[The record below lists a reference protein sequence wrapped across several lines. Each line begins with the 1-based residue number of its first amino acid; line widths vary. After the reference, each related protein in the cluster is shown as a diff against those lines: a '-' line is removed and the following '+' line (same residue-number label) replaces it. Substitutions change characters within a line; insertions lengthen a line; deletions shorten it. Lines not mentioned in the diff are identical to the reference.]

1 LNAEVNVEKGAALRT
16 KIIKVAALSRRL
28 WWSALIVLAGMAIM
42 IRLGFWQLDRLAQRR
57 AYNAELVHQ
66 LALPPLSLAGD
77 VLPIELRAGGDLA
90 ALKNRSATAR
100 GTYDFSHQVVLKLQS
115 WQGQPGAHLITPLLI
130 EGSSRAELA
139 VLVDRGWVPY
149 TEATPQSLP
158 QFDEPGPVTVTGF
171 IQLSQPLPTDSSR
184 PAGPQTEW
192 YRLDIAALQAQ
203 MPYQLLPVYIQ
214 QSPPPGPGGNVKL
227 PYRVEPVFDLSD
239 GPHLSYAIQWYS
251 FALIFGGGYV
261 YYVYKNAA
269 AFMPHQGEDTHEYN

>member
-1 LNAEVNVEKGAALRT
+1 LNAEVNVENGTPYRTKMGKAAALARQ
-16 KIIKVAALSRRL
+16 L

-42 IRLGFWQLDRLAQRR
+42 IRLGFWQLDRLAERR
-57 AYNAELVHQ
+57 ASNAELVHQ

-77 VLPIELRAGGDLA
+77 ALPVELKAGADLT
-90 ALKNRSATAR
+90 ALKNRSASAR

-130 EGSSRAELA
+130 EGSSRA

-149 TEATPQSLP
+149 AEATPQALP
-158 QFDEPGPVTVTGF
+158 QFDEPGPVTVTGR
-171 IQLSQPLPTDSSR
+171 IQLSQPLPAASAR
-184 PAGPQTEW
+184 PASLQSEW
-192 YRLDIAALQAQ
+192 YRLDIAAVQAH

-214 QSPPPGPGGNVKL
+214 QSPPPGPGGNAQL

-261 YYVYKNAA
+261 TYVYKNAA
-269 AFMPHQGEDTHEYN
+269 RFMPHQGEDAQ

>member
-1 LNAEVNVEKGAALRT
+1 MIKAAAL
-16 KIIKVAALSRRL
+16 IRRL

-57 AYNAELVHQ
+57 AYNAALVHQ

-77 VLPIELRAGGDLA
+77 ALPVELKAGGDLA
-90 ALKNRSATAR
+90 ALKNRSASAR
-100 GTYDFSHQVVLKLQS
+100 GTYDFSHQVVLKLQN
-115 WQGQPGAHLITPLLI
+115 WEGQPGVHLITPLLI
-130 EGSSRAELA
+130 EGSSRVVLA

-149 TEATPQSLP
+149 AEATPQSQR
-158 QFDEPGPVTVTGF
+158 QFDEPGPVTVTGL
-171 IQLSQPLPTDSSR
+171 IQLSQTLPAAQAASAQ
-184 PAGPQTEW
+184 PASPQAEW

-203 MPYQLLPVYIQ
+203 MPYPLLPVYIQ
-214 QSPPPGPGGNVKL
+214 QSPPPGGNVKL

-239 GPHLSYAIQWYS
+239 GPHLGYAVQWYI

-269 AFMPHQGEDTHEYN
+269 RFMPHQGEDAQ